1 MILVLLECFV
11 LFWHF
16 LLSVSFFS
24 YASLSSWQK
33 VGIPLK
39 QMIQMIR
46 KSGYIYCANNSDN
59 TQGLNHQCGEI
70 KKEHKNMDYNYN
82 AVYGFCAILT
92 FLGLF
97 IFLFTYF
104 LCQFR
109 NIWNSSQEDNSDNM
123 QVLIHQCEEGSGK
136 CYLVDQNVIK
146 ISCPTLIRQEVNKI
160 FH

>member
-1 MILVLLECFV
+1 MLLECFA

-16 LLSVSFFS
+16 LLSVSFFHMLPWGS
-24 YASLSSWQK
+24 GKKWVYLSNRWFKEYSI
-33 VGIPLK
+33 VGTSNVQIIQIIPKYWILSVK
-39 QMIQMIR
+39 KFK
-46 KSGYIYCANNSDN
+46 KSI
-59 TQGLNHQCGEI
+59 L
-70 KKEHKNMDYNYN
+70 KNMDYNCN
-82 AVYGFCAILT
+82 AVYGVCAILT

-109 NIWNSSQEDNSDNM
+109 SIGYTAQPDNLNNT

-146 ISCPTLIRQEVNKI
+146 ISCPTLIGKEVNKI

>member
-1 MILVLLECFV
+1 
-11 LFWHF
+11 
-16 LLSVSFFS
+16 
-24 YASLSSWQK
+24 
-33 VGIPLK
+33 
-39 QMIQMIR
+39 
-46 KSGYIYCANNSDN
+46 
-59 TQGLNHQCGEI
+59 
-70 KKEHKNMDYNYN
+70 MDYNCN
-82 AVYGFCAILT
+82 AVYGVCAILT

-109 NIWNSSQEDNSDNM
+109 SIGYTSQPDNLNNT

-146 ISCPTLIRQEVNKI
+146 ISCSTLIGKEVNKI